1 MSGGVISW
9 LARIGNG
16 PGPRRSTRLAE
27 RLRSYPVWHVP
38 HLGTNGAYPNSPAPL
53 LNEAEFRANLQA
65 YLAAVPERIETL
77 RGLLN
82 EFGHDLRDA
91 YDEDRRDPFI
101 RSLHLTLLAELPTTY
116 HERLRNFH
124 CWESSDRAG
133 DAIVYSLL
141 GDLAMLFAD
150 VLLKAK
156 PGCFVGMDLDP
167 ENRDMVSYGR
177 PCVLGL
183 SDGLFPGTHRMYDF
197 EDEMFGVYCEMKTP
211 EISFVDA
218 EHVANDVGGALI
230 GNTVLETCR
239 RSVVEPD
246 LAERRARGW
255 MARAV

>member
-1 MSGGVISW
+1 MRALISW
-9 LARIGNG
+9 LARIGAD

-27 RLRSYPVWHVP
+27 RLRSYPSWHVP
-38 HLGTNGAYPNSPAPL
+38 HLGTNGAYPNSPASL
-53 LNEAEFRANLQA
+53 LSEAEFRANLHA
-65 YLAAVPERIETL
+65 YLAAMPKRTETL
-77 RGLLN
+77 RALLT

-101 RSLHLTLLAELPTTY
+101 RSLHLTLLAELPATY
-116 HERLRNFH
+116 EERLSDFH
-124 CWESSDRAG
+124 CWEASDRAG

-183 SDGLFPGTHRMYDF
+183 SDGLFPGTHELFDY
-197 EDEMFGVYCEMKTP
+197 ENEMAGVYRRMKRP

-218 EHVANDVGGALI
+218 EHVAGSYSHRLI
-230 GNTVLETCR
+230 GNTVLETCQ

-246 LAERRARGW
+246 LPERRARGW